1 MPLSIASI
9 HAFAAS
15 NNWIAAA
22 VARYAVFP
30 RGFPGLVK
38 LRYGVALGSAGED
51 SSDVSVLLL
60 LLFFEL
66 PVSLVPSSLVV
77 SRRLPVARS
86 VVVSSELL
94 VAGEAVALLSP

>member
-1 MPLSIASI
+1 M
-9 HAFAAS
+9 
-15 NNWIAAA
+15 
-22 VARYAVFP
+22 
-30 RGFPGLVK
+30 VK

-60 LLFFEL
+60 LLFFAL
-66 PVSLVPSSLVV
+66 PLSLLPSSLAV